1 MRPFLILAALLAVSP
16 AYSAHDQ
23 QVCGPRHE
31 AVEQLALKYNEH
43 AIGAGLSARGF
54 VLEIYVSE
62 SGTWTALMVK
72 PDGTACLADSG
83 SLWRAPDVGV
93 TPGNFAPVD
102 YELTPIERIRSG
114 FGTVEGAFFTT
125 ISYEEFKVVNGFTPH
140 DWPAEVD
147 RVGLLGSHVT
157 QLGLVYPM
165 IGSEY
170 IGELMEVTTL
180 SHILELMGSY

>member
-62 SGTWTALMVK
+62 KRNLDRPYGPARWDCLPRRLWQPLEGT
-72 PDGTACLADSG
+72 
-83 SLWRAPDVGV
+83 
-93 TPGNFAPVD
+93 
-102 YELTPIERIRSG
+102 
-114 FGTVEGAFFTT
+114 
-125 ISYEEFKVVNGFTPH
+125 
-140 DWPAEVD
+140 
-147 RVGLLGSHVT
+147 
-157 QLGLVYPM
+157 
-165 IGSEY
+165 
-170 IGELMEVTTL
+170 
-180 SHILELMGSY
+180 